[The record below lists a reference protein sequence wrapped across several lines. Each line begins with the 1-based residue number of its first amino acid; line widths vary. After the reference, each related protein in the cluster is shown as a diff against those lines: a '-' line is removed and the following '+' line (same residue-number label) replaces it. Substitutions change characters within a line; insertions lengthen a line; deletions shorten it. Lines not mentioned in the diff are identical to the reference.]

1 MQVKCNLAIQAQ
13 RQNEKEYNILFHF
26 ASASS
31 TSFCKAQ
38 QRGTQREA
46 REVETSKKPWTHFN
60 FFTTYHKYPPKSDCE
75 QLGMRQILPNTQQDL
90 TWGWGG
96 EVWGW
101 LCWITWGGSA
111 HYPIFLQGV
120 PPPPRVVHIRCKQ
133 NLYYIATT
141 FSFSISTGLFVNCF
155 FIAYMLSPRFCHRF
169 VGYLEEEAVKTYTYC
184 LKVNNLF
191 KLTISCLT

>member
-31 TSFCKAQ
+31 TSFSKAQ

-120 PPPPRVVHIRCKQ
+120 PPPPRGSSHKMQ
-133 NLYYIATT
+133 TNSLLYSYN
-141 FSFSISTGLFVNCF
+141 FFLVYFNRSFCQLLLHSIHVKPQ
-155 FIAYMLSPRFCHRF
+155 ILSQICWIPRGGSSEDLH
-169 VGYLEEEAVKTYTYC
+169 LL
-184 LKVNNLF
+184 LKGE
-191 KLTISCLT
+191 